1 MKETVIDSHI
11 RVIVL
16 IITYNHE
23 MYIAQAI
30 ESVLM
35 QETNFGYEIV
45 IGDDCS
51 TDRTREILIEY
62 QKKYPD
68 SIRLLLHK
76 INLGANANYRKAY
89 AECNSE
95 YLAYLEGDDFWID
108 RKKLQK
114 QFEFMENNKD
124 FSMCFTGAKRI
135 DENGSVI
142 HANMV
147 PERYRKNLTQREIID
162 GYIPPGL
169 TAFARRYP
177 LMLPDCSLRL
187 INQDFFETV
196 MITEYGDAGYL
207 PEITSCSRMHSGGI
221 WAMKDEEYYAVHGL
235 ELSEALLECFGYK
248 YKDMLLSK
256 VRWRYDFLI
265 RLYLRRNQFV
275 KLIFLY
281 LRLSISMIR
290 YELTDCISTG
300 CKEIASFHK

>member
-1 MKETVIDSHI
+1 MDSNIEVTV
-11 RVIVL
+11 L
-16 IITYNHE
+16 LITYNHE

-45 IGDDCS
+45 IGEDCS
-51 TDRTREILIEY
+51 TDKTRQILIEY
-62 QKKYPD
+62 QQKYSD
-68 SIRLLLHK
+68 NIRLLLHEK
-76 INLGANANYRKAY
+76 NLGANANYRKTY
-89 AECNSE
+89 SECNSE
-95 YLAYLEGDDFWID
+95 YLAYLEGDDYWID
-108 RKKLQK
+108 KKKLQK
-114 QFEFMENNKD
+114 QFEFLENNKD

-135 DENGSVI
+135 DENGAVI

-147 PERYRKNLTQREIID
+147 PEQYRKNLSQRELID
-162 GYIPPGL
+162 GYMPPGP

-196 MITEYGDAGYL
+196 MIAEYGDFGYL
-207 PEITSCSRMHSGGI
+207 PEITSCSRMHSGGV
-221 WAMKDEEYYAVHGL
+221 WSMKNEEYYAMHSL
-235 ELSEALLECFGYK
+235 ELSEALLEYFGYK

-256 VRWRYDFLI
+256 VRWRYDLLI
-265 RLYLRRNQFV
+265 CLYLRKNKFV

-290 YELTDCISTG
+290 YELTDRISMG
-300 CKEIASFHK
+300 CKKIVSFHK